1 VTAPQAIVNNTI
13 QGLAFGAGQQFENL
27 TMIPITGGG
36 DGVPGY
42 ITLDEALASGDI
54 EITEVSDA
62 GQVSEL
68 KVTVKGA
75 SPVLLVDG
83 EELVGAKQ
91 NRVLNLT
98 ILAAARQTTR
108 VPVSCVEAGRWRHS
122 SARFASS
129 PRTQFSEGRAARMQ
143 HVTASL
149 SATGSRESDQSEVW
163 SQIAHKSERLRVRSA
178 TSAMSDI
185 YDSLDRTIDAYVGAA
200 TPVANQVGAVFLI
213 NGKPAGMD
221 LFDSPST
228 WRKLA
233 AKLVRGYA
241 LDAIDRRQTTSDT
254 SETPLT
260 PQRHLRDTSGTSET
274 PQRPGV
280 AAGFAQ
286 TVQSAEA
293 SVFPATGEGE
303 DVRLKGLA
311 VAGAA
316 LVAHERVVHMSA
328 FPA

>member
-1 VTAPQAIVNNTI
+1 
-13 QGLAFGAGQQFENL
+13 
-27 TMIPITGGG
+27 
-36 DGVPGY
+36 
-42 ITLDEALASGDI
+42 
-54 EITEVSDA
+54 
-62 GQVSEL
+62 
-68 KVTVKGA
+68 
-75 SPVLLVDG
+75 
-83 EELVGAKQ
+83 
-91 NRVLNLT
+91 
-98 ILAAARQTTR
+98 
-108 VPVSCVEAGRWRHS
+108 
-122 SARFASS
+122 
-129 PRTQFSEGRAARMQ
+129 
-143 HVTASL
+143 
-149 SATGSRESDQSEVW
+149 
-163 SQIAHKSERLRVRSA
+163 
-178 TSAMSDI
+178 MSDI

-260 PQRHLRDTSGTSET
+260 PQRHLRDTSDTSET
-274 PQRPGV
+274 PLRPQTSEV

-286 TVQSAEA
+286 TVQSAAA

-328 FPA
+328 FPAQAA